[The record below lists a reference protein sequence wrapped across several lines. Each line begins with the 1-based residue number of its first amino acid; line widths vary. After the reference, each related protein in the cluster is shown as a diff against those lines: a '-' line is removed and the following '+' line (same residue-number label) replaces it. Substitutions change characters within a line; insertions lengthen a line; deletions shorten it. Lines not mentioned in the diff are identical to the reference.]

1 MARERSLRESIMGI
15 PLVYHLFQ
23 NGIRKPSS
31 DVMLA
36 REIIGCKEG
45 MTILDIGCGVA
56 RIRKA
61 LGNVD
66 YVGIDHN
73 ERYIARAKREF
84 KNCGRFFVADVREVS
99 DLVKSRFDRVLLI
112 GVLHHLDD
120 TSSRELIKQARQ
132 LLNPGGILVSYDP
145 TFVPRQ
151 NLISYMIS
159 RLDRGRFVRTPEG
172 YEQLLTDEFESR
184 VVLVRNDLL
193 RLPSSTVI
201 ISARPIT

>member
-1 MARERSLRESIMGI
+1 MARDKSLKESIMGI

-36 REIIGCKEG
+36 KEIIGCKEG

-66 YVGIDHN
+66 YEGIDHN
-73 ERYIARAKREF
+73 ERYVAKAKRSF
-84 KNCGRFFVADVREVS
+84 GKSGRFFVADVREVS
-99 DLVKSRFDRVLLI
+99 DLVQSGFDRVLLI
-112 GVLHHLDD
+112 GVPHHLDD
-120 TSSRELIKQARQ
+120 TSVRELLKRARR
-132 LLNPGGILVSYDP
+132 LLNPGGFLVSYDP

-151 NLISYMIS
+151 NPISYMIS

-172 YEQLLTDEFESR
+172 YEPLLYDEFESR
-184 VVLVRNDLL
+184 TEQ
-193 RLPSSTVI
+193 SW
-201 ISARPIT
+201 